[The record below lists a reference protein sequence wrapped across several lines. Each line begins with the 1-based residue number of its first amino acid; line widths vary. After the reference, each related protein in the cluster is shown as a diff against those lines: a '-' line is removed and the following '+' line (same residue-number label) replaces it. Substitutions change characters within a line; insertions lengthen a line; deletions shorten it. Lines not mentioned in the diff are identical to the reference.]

1 MKNLSYIFFV
11 AICCILLQNT
21 AYATKNPPT
30 TGRDSFLL
38 LVNEIRAE
46 TEKIQ
51 HEYAL
56 QIAQIQQTMD
66 ENNRLLTYKEVK
78 GEYDA
83 AYLQALSLKIQL
95 LEEKEKVEN
104 AGQFNV
110 TKTRYKKGVELIK
123 MVYEKVLA
131 LDHHFAAL
139 QTYQN
144 IATMTNPN
152 SYPEFQN
159 AKAILDKKANKSS
172 NPLQLPAILATNPY
186 VAVANT
192 IANFVVSSA
201 GNKEKDEEIE
211 KIACIMDFTVRMNA
225 DLSII
230 NHETGFLRSTN
241 QSLKEESAVL
251 FDEYVKVIGYTTPID
266 RCRKADDWDKV
277 YEMLDLYVAD
287 MEAQLKK
294 APTDKSVYKK
304 QVNLEFS
311 IERLL
316 DYINKYSA
324 FVSQG
329 EKYYQKFK
337 GIVGN
342 YENQAKC
349 AEKLPK
355 QFGDLQKD
363 IDISIEKFNTSYSIS
378 ELKGSKLKDLLY
390 GSSLEN

>member
-1 MKNLSYIFFV
+1 MSKNNAVL
-11 AICCILLQNT
+11 A
-21 AYATKNPPT
+21 
-30 TGRDSFLL
+30 
-38 LVNEIRAE
+38 
-46 TEKIQ
+46 
-51 HEYAL
+51 H
-56 QIAQIQQTMD
+56 
-66 ENNRLLTYKEVK
+66 KELK

-83 AYLQALSLKIQL
+83 AYLQALSLKVYFMEE
-95 LEEKEKVEN
+95 EEKIEAE
-104 AGQFNV
+104 GQFTI
-110 TKTRYKKGVELIK
+110 TKTRYRKGVELVK

-144 IATMTNPN
+144 IAQMTNPN
-152 SYPEFQN
+152 AYPEFQN
-159 AKAILDKKANKSS
+159 AKTLLEKKANKSN

-186 VAVANT
+186 IAVANT
-192 IANFVVSSA
+192 IVNFVVSSTDH
-201 GNKEKDEEIE
+201 KEKDAEIE

-241 QSLKEESAVL
+241 ASLKEESAVL

-277 YEMLDLYVAD
+277 YEMLDTYVAEMD
-287 MEAQLKK
+287 AALKK
-294 APTDKSVYKK
+294 APNDKSVYKK

-311 IERLL
+311 VERLL

-337 GIVGN
+337 GIVST
-342 YENQAKC
+342 YENQVAC
-349 AEKLPK
+349 AGKLPK

-363 IDISIEKFNTSYSIS
+363 IDISIEKFNTSYNIS

-390 GSSLEN
+390 GSSLDN